1 MLSIKTSIPEIFFL
15 AHFTLNANFFQWMI
29 RSGTALATLMRI
41 FLSATVG
48 IALAQRSW
56 YTFRRKF
63 ISLGGINS
71 LIAITTNPLNFFDF
85 ELLWRAKLAIFLG
98 LLIWSDYTS
107 KLYRPLK
114 KLIEDVDFHLSSLYL
129 PLGL

>member
-1 MLSIKTSIPEIFFL
+1 
-15 AHFTLNANFFQWMI
+15 
-29 RSGTALATLMRI
+29 
-41 FLSATVG
+41 
-48 IALAQRSW
+48 
-56 YTFRRKF
+56 
-63 ISLGGINS
+63 